1 MCIDLF
7 DVTLKVSDQLEVV
20 PVNVFMLRISRPSS
34 SADFGESATYV
45 DFFLLLFLSRC
56 ACDFHTLQSF
66 KSSFSVGL
74 TLFVCLVP
82 LIQGFAVTGHIDS
95 QRNSRIFVSEVLPD
109 GLAFN
114 EGDINGI
121 TRGIRVTLTT
131 SFLKQTLVCVPRSA
145 SRGRDPGAERPV
157 CVGPGPGTH
166 PDAVR

>member
-20 PVNVFMLRISRPSS
+20 PVNVFMLHITRPSS
-34 SADFGESATYV
+34 SADFGECA
-45 DFFLLLFLSRC
+45 FFFCLRVCVISTPCNPSSSR
-56 ACDFHTLQSF
+56 
-66 KSSFSVGL
+66 L

-121 TRGIRVTLTT
+121 TRWIRVTIAT
-131 SFLKQTLVCVPRSA
+131 FVLKQTLVCVPRSA
-145 SRGRDPGAERPV
+145 SRGRDPGAERPL